1 LLVTGPQLGLQLTR
15 ASLAE
20 DADVIA
26 NGTGI
31 LAGEQGPRPHYAV
44 DHGQPDVVLEKIQ
57 RALDPLPEVQAA
69 LLFGSR
75 ATGRARL
82 DSDIDVAV
90 LLDMSA
96 APTDASDRG
105 RRLLG
110 ALALELA
117 ADRIDLVV
125 LNEAPPA
132 LAFQILKYGRVA
144 FERERSFLHR
154 LRVRVYSQ
162 HSDFEPTERF
172 FREQIKRR
180 ALAEAR
186 RG

>member
-1 LLVTGPQLGLQLTR
+1 
-15 ASLAE
+15 
-20 DADVIA
+20 
-26 NGTGI
+26 
-31 LAGEQGPRPHYAV
+31 
-44 DHGQPDVVLEKIQ
+44 
-57 RALDPLPEVQAA
+57 
-69 LLFGSR
+69 
-75 ATGRARL
+75 
-82 DSDIDVAV
+82 VAV
-90 LLDMSA
+90 LLDLARTPNDPSA
-96 APTDASDRG
+96 RA
-105 RRLLG
+105 RRLIA

-144 FERERSFLHR
+144 FERERTFLHR
-154 LRVRVYSQ
+154 LRVRVYAQ

-172 FREQIKRR
+172 FREQVKLR

>member
-1 LLVTGPQLGLQLTR
+1 VEHGP
-15 ASLAE
+15 
-20 DADVIA
+20 
-26 NGTGI
+26 
-31 LAGEQGPRPHYAV
+31 
-44 DHGQPDVVLEKIQ
+44 PDVLLDRIQ
-57 RALDPLPEVQAA
+57 RAVAPLPEVQAA

-75 ATGRARL
+75 AIGRART

-90 LLDMSA
+90 LLDRTRTPDDPSA
-96 APTDASDRG
+96 RT

-132 LAFQILKYGRVA
+132 LAFQILKYGKVA

-172 FREQIKRR
+172 FREQVKRR
-180 ALAEAR
+180 ALAEVR

>member
-1 LLVTGPQLGLQLTR
+1 
-15 ASLAE
+15 
-20 DADVIA
+20 
-26 NGTGI
+26 
-31 LAGEQGPRPHYAV
+31 V
-44 DHGQPDVVLEKIQ
+44 DHGEPDVLLDKIQ
-57 RALDPLPEVQAA
+57 SACAPLPEVQAA

-75 ATGRARL
+75 ATGRARA

-90 LLDMSA
+90 LLDLTRTPDDPSA
-96 APTDASDRG
+96 RA

-110 ALALELA
+110 ALAMELA

-144 FERERSFLHR
+144 FERERTFLHR
-154 LRVRVYSQ
+154 FRVRIYSQ

-172 FREQIKRR
+172 FREQVKRR

>member
-1 LLVTGPQLGLQLTR
+1 MDL
-15 ASLAE
+15 
-20 DADVIA
+20 
-26 NGTGI
+26 
-31 LAGEQGPRPHYAV
+31 
-44 DHGQPDVVLEKIQ
+44 GQPDVVLLDKIQ
-57 RALDPLPEVQAA
+57 RALAPLPEVQAA

-75 ATGRARL
+75 ATGRAKL
-82 DSDIDVAV
+82 DSDIDVGV
-90 LLDMSA
+90 LLDLTCSPNDPSA
-96 APTDASDRG
+96 RA

-110 ALALELA
+110 ALARELA
-117 ADRIDLVV
+117 ADRLDLVV

-162 HSDFEPTERF
+162 HSDREPTERF
-172 FREQIKRR
+172 FRERLKLR
-180 ALAEAR
+180 ALAEAG